1 MSRLAGH
8 VDRSQNGAMDHQ
20 RFVAFFFGATNMIDI
35 ATETVIPIA
44 EAPQHIPGRPS
55 LATVWRWVLNG
66 TRAGKLESF
75 LIGGRRFTSL
85 ESIQRFAQQST
96 VAAAGDA
103 PPPVRTSAQRER
115 AIERAERAC
124 ERAGL

>member
-1 MSRLAGH
+1 
-8 VDRSQNGAMDHQ
+8 
-20 RFVAFFFGATNMIDI
+20 MIDI
-35 ATETVIPIA
+35 ANETVIPIA

-75 LIGGRRFTSL
+75 LVGGRRFTSL

-96 VAAAGDA
+96 AAADGQV
-103 PPPVRTSAQRER
+103 PRTLTSKQRER
-115 AIERAERAC
+115 EISRAER
-124 ERAGL
+124 ESIEAGV

>member
-1 MSRLAGH
+1 
-8 VDRSQNGAMDHQ
+8 
-20 RFVAFFFGATNMIDI
+20 MIDI
-35 ATETVIPIA
+35 ANETVIAVA

-66 TRAGKLESF
+66 TRAGKLESV

-96 VAAAGDA
+96 AAADGDA
-103 PPPVRTSAQRER
+103 PPARTPRQRER
-115 AIERAERAC
+115 AIEQAERAC
-124 ERAGL
+124 EQAGI